1 MTADLKGARLN
12 VLIVD
17 DDKVDQELVLRALK
31 KSHLDV
37 SIDTAKTV
45 DEGLELYQHN
55 SYDIILLDY
64 RMPERD
70 GTEMIYELTHSSK
83 SSNTAIVMMS
93 SSEDEQLA
101 IDCLKA
107 GAHDF
112 LMKSEVTGARLRR
125 AVLQAQT
132 RFELEKQLAE
142 SYQKVKL
149 LAESDPLT
157 GLSNRAYFEHS
168 IRINIVNNIRD
179 KHKLALLLIDLDNF
193 KFVNDTYGHDVGD
206 RLLLLVVDSI
216 KSCLR
221 GNELFARLGGDEFSI
236 CLSNLDSVEDASK
249 VASRVVETLTK
260 PFIIN
265 ESEVHSTASV
275 GISIYP
281 DNATNFEEL
290 FKQADIAMYR
300 AKKLGRSRVCF
311 FEEEMQ
317 EQFYL
322 RALLEKELKQAQELR
337 QFLLHYQPILNPKN
351 KTVFGFEALIRWGI
365 DGRLRFPR
373 DFVPVAE
380 QTQQMISIGRWII
393 QTAICSLSK
402 FNYEKNEPF
411 VMTINLSSIQFQDVK
426 LVEYIHQCLIDNKVS
441 PQLVAFEL
449 TECAF
454 SEKSNYSINIIRE
467 LDKLGCKIAL
477 DNFGK
482 GSSSVNHLKKYP
494 ISLIKLDRSLMPSNL
509 DDSQNMA
516 LIKGL
521 TVMLQLLKRD
531 VVAEGVETEA
541 HISVCSELG
550 ISLLQG
556 FYFSEAIEY
565 DEVVQNFLTLDS

>member
-1 MTADLKGARLN
+1 MN

-70 GTEMIYELTHSSK
+70 GTEMIYELTQSSK

-149 LAESDPLT
+149 LAESDTLT

-265 ESEVHSTASV
+265 ETEVHSTASV

-402 FNYEKNEPF
+402 FNHEKNEPF

-441 PQLVAFEL
+441 PHLVAFEL

-550 ISLLQG
+550 INLLQG

-565 DEVVQNFLTLDS
+565 DEVVQNFLKLDS

>member
-70 GTEMIYELTHSSK
+70 GTEMIYELTQSSK

-402 FNYEKNEPF
+402 FNHEKNAPF

-550 ISLLQG
+550 INLLQG

>member
-1 MTADLKGARLN
+1 MN

-17 DDKVDQELVLRALK
+17 DDKVDQELVLRALR

-45 DEGLELYQHN
+45 DEGLDLYQEH

-70 GTEMIYELTHSSK
+70 GTEMIYELTQLPT

-112 LMKSEVTGARLRR
+112 LMKSEVTGVRLRR
-125 AVLQAQT
+125 AVLQAKA
-132 RFELEKQLAE
+132 RFELEQQLAE
-142 SYQKVKL
+142 SYKKVKI

-168 IRINIVNNIRD
+168 LRINIVNNIRD
-179 KHKLALLLIDLDNF
+179 KHKIALLLIDLDNF
-193 KFVNDTYGHDVGD
+193 KFINDTYGHDVGD

-236 CLSNLDSVEDASK
+236 CLSNLDTAEDASK
-249 VASRVVETLTK
+249 VATRVVETLTK
-260 PFIIN
+260 PFLIN
-265 ESEVHSTASV
+265 ESEIHSTASV

-281 DNATNFEEL
+281 DNATDFEEL

-351 KTVFGFEALIRWGI
+351 KTLFGFEALIRWGV
-365 DGRLRFPR
+365 DGRLRSPR

-380 QTQQMISIGRWII
+380 QTQQMVSIGRWII
-393 QTAICSLSK
+393 KTALSSLGK
-402 FNYEKNEPF
+402 FNQGRENLL
-411 VMTINLSSIQFQDVK
+411 VMTINLSTIQFHDVK
-426 LVEYIHQCLIDNKVS
+426 LVDYIQKCLIEYKVAPS
-441 PQLVAFEL
+441 LVAFEL
-449 TECAF
+449 TESAF
-454 SEKSNYSINIIRE
+454 PK
-467 LDKLGCKIAL
+467 
-477 DNFGK
+477 
-482 GSSSVNHLKKYP
+482 NH
-494 ISLIKLDRSLMPSNL
+494 IT
-509 DDSQNMA
+509 Q
-516 LIKGL
+516 
-521 TVMLQLLKRD
+521 
-531 VVAEGVETEA
+531 
-541 HISVCSELG
+541 
-550 ISLLQG
+550 
-556 FYFSEAIEY
+556 
-565 DEVVQNFLTLDS
+565 LTLSES

>member
-1 MTADLKGARLN
+1 LN

-17 DDKVDQELVLRALK
+17 DDKVDQELVLRALR

-45 DEGLELYQHN
+45 DEGLDLYQEH

-70 GTEMIYELTHSSK
+70 GTEMIYELTQLPT

-93 SSEDEQLA
+93 SSEDEKLA

-112 LMKSEVTGARLRR
+112 LMKSEVTGVRLRR
-125 AVLQAQT
+125 AVLQAKA
-132 RFELEKQLAE
+132 RFELEQQLAE
-142 SYQKVKL
+142 SYKKVKI

-168 IRINIVNNIRD
+168 LRINIVNNIRD
-179 KHKLALLLIDLDNF
+179 KHKIALLLIDLDNF
-193 KFVNDTYGHDVGD
+193 KFINDTYGHDVGD

-236 CLSNLDSVEDASK
+236 CLSNLDTAEDASK
-249 VASRVVETLTK
+249 VATRVVETLTK
-260 PFIIN
+260 PFLIN
-265 ESEVHSTASV
+265 ESEIHSTASV

-281 DNATNFEEL
+281 DNATDFEEL

-351 KTVFGFEALIRWGI
+351 KTLFGFEALIRWGV
-365 DGRLRFPR
+365 DGRLRSPR

-380 QTQQMISIGRWII
+380 QTQQMVSIGRWII
-393 QTAICSLSK
+393 KTAISSLGK
-402 FNYEKNEPF
+402 FNQGRENLL
-411 VMTINLSSIQFQDVK
+411 VMTINLSTIQFHDVK
-426 LVEYIHQCLIDNKVS
+426 LVDYIQKCLIEYKVAPS
-441 PQLVAFEL
+441 LVAFEL
-449 TECAF
+449 TESAF
-454 SEKSNYSINIIRE
+454 SEKSHHSINIIRE

-494 ISLIKLDRSLMPSNL
+494 ISLIKLDRSLMPKNL
-509 DDSQNMA
+509 NDSQNMA

-521 TVMLQLLKRD
+521 TVMLQLLKRE

-541 HISVCSELG
+541 HIAVCSELG
-550 ISLLQG
+550 INLMQG
-556 FYFSEAIEY
+556 FYFSEAKGYEEI
-565 DEVVQNFLTLDS
+565 VQDYLQLDD

>member
-1 MTADLKGARLN
+1 MN

-17 DDKVDQELVLRALK
+17 DDKVDQELVLRVLR

-45 DEGLELYQHN
+45 DEGLELYQDN
-55 SYDIILLDY
+55 AYDIILLDY

-70 GTEMIYELTHSSK
+70 GTEMIYELAHSSK

-112 LMKSEVTGARLRR
+112 LMKSEVTGVRLRR
-125 AVLQAQT
+125 AVLQAKA
-132 RFELEKQLAE
+132 RFELEQQLAE
-142 SYQKVKL
+142 SYKKVKI

-168 IRINIVNNIRD
+168 LRINIVNNIRD

-206 RLLLLVVDSI
+206 RLLLLVVGSI

-221 GNELFARLGGDEFSI
+221 GNELFSRLGGDEFSI

-249 VASRVVETLTK
+249 VALRVVDALTK

-265 ESEVHSTASV
+265 ETEVHSTASV

-322 RALLEKELKQAQELR
+322 RALVEKELKQAQSSG
-337 QFLLHYQPILNPKN
+337 QFLLHYQPILNHKS
-351 KTVFGFEALIRWGI
+351 KAVYGFEALIRWGI
-365 DGRLRFPR
+365 DGRLRFPS

-393 QTAICSLSK
+393 KTAICSLSK
-402 FNYEKNEPF
+402 FNQGKNEGF
-411 VMTINLSSIQFQDVK
+411 LMTVNLSTIQFHDAK
-426 LVEYIHQCLIDNKVS
+426 LVEYIQQCLIDYQVS
-441 PQLVAFEL
+441 PQDVAFEL
-449 TECAF
+449 TECTF
-454 SEKSNYSINIIRE
+454 SEKSNYLNSIISE

-477 DNFGK
+477 DNFGR
-482 GSSSVNHLKKYP
+482 GSLSVNHLKKYP
-494 ISLIKLDRSLMPSNL
+494 ISLIKLDRSLMPNNL

-531 VVAEGVETEA
+531 VVAEGVETDA
-541 HISVCSELG
+541 HLAVCSELE
-550 ISLLQG
+550 INLLQG

-565 DEVVQNFLTLDS
+565 DEIIQDFLTLDS

>member
-1 MTADLKGARLN
+1 MN

-17 DDKVDQELVLRALK
+17 DDKVDQELVLRALR

-45 DEGLELYQHN
+45 DEGLDLYQEH

-70 GTEMIYELTHSSK
+70 GTEMIYELTQLPT

-112 LMKSEVTGARLRR
+112 LMKSEVTGVRLRR
-125 AVLQAQT
+125 AVLQAKA
-132 RFELEKQLAE
+132 RFELEQKLTE
-142 SYQKVKL
+142 SYKKVKIL
-149 LAESDPLT
+149 SESDPLT

-168 IRINIVNNIRD
+168 LRINIVNNIRD
-179 KHKLALLLIDLDNF
+179 KHKIALLLIDLDNF
-193 KFVNDTYGHDVGD
+193 KFINDTYGHDVGD

-236 CLSNLDSVEDASK
+236 CLSNLDTAEDASK
-249 VASRVVETLTK
+249 VATRVVETLTK
-260 PFIIN
+260 PFLIN
-265 ESEVHSTASV
+265 ESEIHSTASV

-281 DNATNFEEL
+281 DNATDFEEL

-351 KTVFGFEALIRWGI
+351 KTLFGFEALIRWGV
-365 DGRLRFPR
+365 DGRLRSPR

-380 QTQQMISIGRWII
+380 QTQQMVSIGRWII
-393 QTAICSLSK
+393 KTAISSLGK
-402 FNYEKNEPF
+402 FNQGRENLL
-411 VMTINLSSIQFQDVK
+411 VMTINLSTIQFHDVK
-426 LVEYIHQCLIDNKVS
+426 LVDYIQKCLIEYKVAPS
-441 PQLVAFEL
+441 LVAFGL
-449 TECAF
+449 TESAF
-454 SEKSNYSINIIRE
+454 SEKSHHSINIIRE

-494 ISLIKLDRSLMPSNL
+494 ISLIKLDRSLMPKNL
-509 DDSQNMA
+509 NDSQNMA

-521 TVMLQLLKRD
+521 TVMLQLLKRE

-541 HISVCSELG
+541 HIAVCSELG
-550 ISLLQG
+550 INLMQG
-556 FYFSEAIEY
+556 FYFSEAKGYEEI
-565 DEVVQNFLTLDS
+565 VQDYL

>member
-1 MTADLKGARLN
+1 M
-12 VLIVD
+12 LIVD
-17 DDKVDQELVLRALK
+17 DDKVDQELVLRALR

-45 DEGLELYQHN
+45 DEGLDLYQEH

-70 GTEMIYELTHSSK
+70 GTEMIYELTQLPT

-112 LMKSEVTGARLRR
+112 LMKSEVTGVRLRR
-125 AVLQAQT
+125 AVLQAKA
-132 RFELEKQLAE
+132 RFELEQQLAE
-142 SYQKVKL
+142 SYKKVKI

-168 IRINIVNNIRD
+168 LRINIVNNIRD
-179 KHKLALLLIDLDNF
+179 KHKIALLLIDLNNL
-193 KFVNDTYGHDVGD
+193 KFINDTYGHDVSD

-236 CLSNLDSVEDASK
+236 CLSNLDTAEDASK
-249 VASRVVETLTK
+249 VATRVVETLTK
-260 PFIIN
+260 PFLIN
-265 ESEVHSTASV
+265 ESEIHSTASV

-281 DNATNFEEL
+281 DNATDFEEL

-351 KTVFGFEALIRWGI
+351 KTLFGFEALIRWGV
-365 DGRLRFPR
+365 DGRLRSPR

-380 QTQQMISIGRWII
+380 QTQQMVSIGRWII
-393 QTAICSLSK
+393 KTAISSLGK
-402 FNYEKNEPF
+402 FNQGRENLL
-411 VMTINLSSIQFQDVK
+411 VMTINLSTIQFHDVK
-426 LVEYIHQCLIDNKVS
+426 LVDYIQKCLIEYKVAPS
-441 PQLVAFEL
+441 LVAFEL
-449 TECAF
+449 TESAF
-454 SEKSNYSINIIRE
+454 SEKSHHSINIIRE

-494 ISLIKLDRSLMPSNL
+494 ISLIKLDRSLMPKNL
-509 DDSQNMA
+509 NDSQNMA

-521 TVMLQLLKRD
+521 TVMLQLLKRE

-541 HISVCSELG
+541 HIAVCSELG
-550 ISLLQG
+550 INLMQG
-556 FYFSEAIEY
+556 FYFSEAKGYEEI
-565 DEVVQNFLTLDS
+565 VQDYLQLDD

>member
-70 GTEMIYELTHSSK
+70 GTEMIYELTQSSK

-402 FNYEKNEPF
+402 FNHEKNEPF

-441 PQLVAFEL
+441 PHLVAFEL

-550 ISLLQG
+550 INLLQG

-565 DEVVQNFLTLDS
+565 DEVVQNFLKLDS